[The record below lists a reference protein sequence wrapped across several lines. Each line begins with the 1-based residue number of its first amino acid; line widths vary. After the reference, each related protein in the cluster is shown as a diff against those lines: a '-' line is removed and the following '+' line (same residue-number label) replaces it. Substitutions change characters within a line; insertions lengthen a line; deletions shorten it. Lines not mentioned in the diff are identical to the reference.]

1 MNHAPIREVW
11 AHNLEQEFHLML
23 QIIEQEKY
31 MYCSLD
37 AEFPGVV
44 LSAPEAVHMTKWER
58 KWAEMRSNVDVLQLI
73 QIAFALCDEN
83 GNPPPGCGCW
93 QFNFKFDLTQDL
105 HATDAIQ
112 LLQRAGCD
120 FRRHRSEGVCPY
132 RFGELLYSSGL
143 VLNENIQW
151 ISFHGGYDFTYL
163 AKVLHG
169 PELPAELDDMHEL
182 LALFFPRR
190 CDIKWL
196 LRDSYRGGL
205 TDLARQAGCSV
216 NGCHQAGLDALL
228 TRDVF
233 FRLPGLKDRAFDPQK
248 SDCGALFGLGA
259 SRRKG
264 WSPASPECREPSQ
277 RQGWDA
283 AAQYAAQYESQWVPL
298 EQYWQVDDHSWVQH
312 DGTYGDQWVDY
323 GDDWSTGS
331 AGSWQS
337 ASTHPSMAQAD
348 YSGVFPPMMSAF

>member
-44 LSAPEAVHMTKWER
+44 LSAPEGVHMTKWER

-73 QIAFALCDEN
+73 QIGFALSDEN

-120 FRRHRSEGVCPY
+120 FRRHRSDGVCPY
-132 RFGELLYSSGL
+132 RFGELLYASGL
-143 VLNENIQW
+143 ALNENIKW
-151 ISFHGGYDFTYL
+151 ISFHGGYDFSYL
-163 AKVLHG
+163 AKALHG
-169 PELPAELDDMHEL
+169 PELPGELDDMHEL
-182 LALFFPRR
+182 LALLFPRR

-205 TDLARQAGCSV
+205 TDLARQTGCDV
-216 NGCHQAGLDALL
+216 AGCHQAGLDAIL

-233 FRLPGLKDRAFDPQK
+233 FALGLKDRAFDTGN

-264 WSPASPECREPSQ
+264 WSPASPEMKREPQQ
-277 RQGWDA
+277 RQSWDA
-283 AAQYAAQYESQWVPL
+283 AAQYAQYETQWC
-298 EQYWQVDDHSWVQH
+298 EQQYWGVDEWNQVPH
-312 DGTYGDQWVDY
+312 DGSYGQWVDY

-331 AGSWQS
+331 DGSWAS
-337 ASTHPSMAQAD
+337 ATTHPSMAQAD
-348 YSGVFPPMMSAF
+348 YTGVFPPLMPVF